1 VALKERVRSAV
12 AAGEAPSVI
21 RVTENRF
28 ARASVRIALRQLRA
42 ADETLPSL
50 SAWLAAH
57 ERASPAQS
65 DDDMHHR

>member
-1 VALKERVRSAV
+1 V

-28 ARASVRIALRQLRA
+28 ARANVRIALRQLRA
-42 ADETLPSL
+42 ADEALPSL

-57 ERASPAQS
+57 ERAGPAQA